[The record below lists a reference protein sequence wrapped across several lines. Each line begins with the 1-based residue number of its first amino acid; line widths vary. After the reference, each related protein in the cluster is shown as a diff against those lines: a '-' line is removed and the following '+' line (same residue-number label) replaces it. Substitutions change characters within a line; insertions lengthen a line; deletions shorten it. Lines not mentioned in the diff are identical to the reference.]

1 MPGNRCPID
10 LGQKTDPRSPRFRI
24 ALIRDSTVRT
34 SIEGY
39 LTVQGV
45 ELGRSA
51 PAGWFAWLDVGQTR
65 FQARCA
71 DPPGAGS
78 VDDGYQPF
86 NYFVVAKISKT
97 RLGARRALGE
107 GFFHETVLFPPD
119 KSSN

>member
-24 ALIRDSTVRT
+24 ALIRDGTVRT

-51 PAGWFAWLDVGQTR
+51 PAGWFAWLDAGQTR

-71 DPPGAGS
+71 DPPGTGS

-86 NYFVVAKISKT
+86 NYFVVATISKS
-97 RLGARRALGE
+97 RLGAQRALGE